1 MRKRTFIIMS
11 MTALILVQML
21 GPLGNGQPI
30 EVPTSEDLIDTT
42 RLKTQGQGAF
52 VENNGQWDE
61 ELMFIGK
68 TGFGHVGVGPDGIYY
83 NVLDR
88 SAVDRPDLTSN
99 GFKDLL
105 EDGRGQEMVDGA
117 VVKVT
122 FEGASKVAP
131 EGTSIMADNLNFFI
145 GNDPSRWAT
154 GVRSYQRIEYN
165 ELWSGID
172 LVLTLKDGGLKY
184 DLVLH
189 PGSEPSDISF
199 MVEGHSGLVAEGT
212 ELTIRTPIGMDI
224 TDSGLCANYG
234 DGLKEDIGASFIL
247 QGQDG
252 YSISLDSYDGSRQVI
267 VDPLVF
273 STYYGGTDEDDAY
286 DIDRDPSGNLY
297 VVGYTFSWDFPITKS
312 IYQTSNNGYSDI
324 FVFKMSSDGTTI
336 LYSTYVG
343 GSDYDLGQAIKVD
356 GNGNA
361 YVTGGSFSL
370 DFPTTSGA
378 FNETHWNTV
387 DYLDAIVFKLDPRG
401 SSLLFSTYVA
411 GEDTDAGLDIDID
424 SVGSSYVVGISAST
438 EFPTTSG
445 AYDEDQNGE
454 YDIILFM
461 LSYTGASLKYST
473 YIGGD
478 DFDTGYSMD
487 YVAQD
492 AIYLTGSTYSYDFPV
507 TGNVRLNGMTD
518 VVALRMDMGNSTLIY
533 STLIGGD
540 DEEEG
545 YGVDVDDLGNAYITG
560 YTWGGSRSMFP
571 TTNGAY
577 DTTFNGFI
585 DTFVLKLDRKG
596 SSLLYS
602 TYIGGTEEEEG
613 RSIILDEDS
622 NSYVCGFTASSD
634 HPISPGADYP
644 SFQGGYQD
652 AVVCKLD
659 NTGSSLLYST
669 YLGGSSDETAY
680 SIILD
685 PANKAIV
692 TGSTDSKNYP
702 TTSGVVQTSLAG
714 DYDCFVTKLNFV
726 SRPTEPRSPN
736 AIGGAGYVLL
746 NWTAPASDGGAPI
759 LHYTIYKGLTDSSLT
774 SYLTTTDIVL
784 NDTVVNAGT
793 MYYYAV
799 SANNSVGESPQ
810 SVVVSAMPVGRPSAP
825 RSLTIIAGQTYIDL
839 DWDTPLQT
847 GGSPLTGYW
856 VYRGTSPGSLV
867 KLMEVSPANTYYR
880 DESVEQGSTYFYRL
894 TAFNIIGESI
904 PTETLNATMPDV
916 PSPPLDLSV
925 AWGDSYVHLSWAEPL
940 DNGGLLLSGFKVYRS
955 NASTPFKLL
964 MTLTSSVLA
973 YNDTTVTNGVTY
985 TYNVTA
991 FNSLGESVPA
1001 VVSSTPLGTPGKPR
1015 VLPPGSGNG
1024 YVHLYWEAPEV
1035 DGGTSVLG
1043 YRIYQIDDTSQLQL
1057 VGEVGPEVFSYNM
1070 TGLKNGRIYYCYVTA
1085 FNTIGDSKKSE
1096 MMTGVP
1102 MGLPDPPVDLKAAPG
1117 DGYVQI
1123 SWSKPVDDGGSAI
1136 MRYYLLRGTDQTSWE
1151 DFKEVVNLSS
1161 TSYNDTKVENGIT
1174 YKYAVRALTSIG
1186 FSGPSSVVNA
1196 IPLGV
1201 PFAPRNFTLK
1211 GGNKL
1216 VEVSWLSPEK
1226 NGGTP
1231 ITGYIVLRGEVES
1244 SLDVIETLG
1253 PETSSYNDSDVTNGK
1268 VYYYRLLAK
1277 NIIGDSLPTQT
1288 VSVKPMGIPSAPRN
1302 VRTEASGSYIKVL
1315 WEPPEDTGGA
1325 SITGYDIYRSDDGGE
1340 MKLVGSVGPG
1350 INTYLDKG
1358 VKPGVK
1364 YEYTV
1369 KATNSVGESV
1379 ASSTASMELE
1389 KEGGGGG
1396 GLGWLLW
1403 LVLALIAMAAI
1414 TGLVLFLVLRKKK
1427 APEQAPPP
1435 IVDQGMDM
1443 YQFPPGTQQLPV
1455 PPAPPQQQLY
1465 GAYNE
1470 QPQMQVTPPA
1480 PTPELGPA
1488 QIGEQPASGP
1498 LDTYSGEQLPAEVQ
1512 ASVDAPAPEAPRPEV
1527 QPPVEAPPQPSQ

>member
-1 MRKRTFIIMS
+1 MRAPTIIIMS
-11 MTALILVQML
+11 MTALLLVQML
-21 GPLGNGQPI
+21 GPLGTGHPTG
-30 EVPTSEDLIDTT
+30 VPTTEDPIDMARMQTFE
-42 RLKTQGQGAF
+42 QGFF
-52 VENNGQWDE
+52 VENKGQWNDG
-61 ELMFIGK
+61 LLFIAK
-68 TGFGHVGVGPDGIYY
+68 TGFGRVGVGPDCIYY

-88 SAVDRPDLTSN
+88 SAVDIPDPKSKGL
-99 GFKDLL
+99 KDLL
-105 EDGRGQEMVDGA
+105 MEGSGQEMVDGA

-122 FEGASKVAP
+122 FDGGSKVAP
-131 EGTSIMADNLNFFI
+131 EGTSIIADNFNFFL
-145 GNDPSRWAT
+145 GNDPSGWAT

-165 ELWSGID
+165 DLWNGID

-199 MVEGHSGLVAEGT
+199 LVEGHSGLMAEGT

-224 TDSGLCANYG
+224 TDSGLCANYI
-234 DGLKEDIGASFIL
+234 DGQKEGIGASFIL
-247 QGQDG
+247 QGQDRYG
-252 YSISLDSYDGSRQVI
+252 ISLDSFDSSRPVI

-297 VVGYTFSWDFPITKS
+297 VAGYTYSWDFPITKS
-312 IYQTSNNGYSDI
+312 AYQTSNNGYSDI

-336 LYSTYVG
+336 SYSTYIG
-343 GSDYDLGQAIKVD
+343 GSDYDFSQAIKVD
-356 GNGNA
+356 GAGNA
-361 YVTGGSFSL
+361 YVTGGSYSL

-378 FNETHWNTV
+378 FNETHWNTI
-387 DYLDAIVFKLDPRG
+387 DYMDAIVFKLDPKG
-401 SSLLFSTYVA
+401 SSLIFSTYVA
-411 GEDTDAGLDIDID
+411 GEDMDAGLDIGID
-424 SVGSSYVVGISAST
+424 SVGSSFVVGISAST

-445 AYDEDQNGE
+445 AYDEDHNGDI
-454 YDIILFM
+454 DIILFM
-461 LSYTGASLKYST
+461 LSYTGSYLKYST

-478 DFDTGYSMD
+478 DTDIGYSLD
-487 YVAQD
+487 YVSQD

-518 VVALRMDMGNSTLIY
+518 VVALRMDLGNSTLIY

-545 YGVDVDDLGNAYITG
+545 YGIDVDDLGNAYITG

-571 TTNGAY
+571 TTTGAF

-644 SFQGGYQD
+644 SFQGGYLD

-685 PANKAIV
+685 PAKKAIV

-702 TTSGVVQTSLAG
+702 TTTGVVQTTLMGA
-714 DYDCFVTKLNFV
+714 YDCFVTKLNFV
-726 SRPTEPRSPN
+726 SRPTEPRSPK

-746 NWTAPASDGGAPI
+746 NWTVPASDGGAPI

-774 SYLTTTDIVL
+774 SYLKTTNIVL
-784 NDTVVNAGT
+784 NDTKVNSGT
-793 MYYYAV
+793 IYYYSV
-799 SANNSVGESPQ
+799 SANNSIGESPQ
-810 SVVVSAMPVGRPSAP
+810 TTVVSAMPIGRPSVP
-825 RSLTIIAGQTYIDL
+825 RSFTIIAGQTYIDL

-847 GGSPLTGYW
+847 GGSPLAGYW

-880 DESVEQGSTYFYRL
+880 DESVEQGITYFYRL
-894 TAFNIIGESI
+894 TALNIVGESI
-904 PTETLNATMPDV
+904 PTETLNASMPDV
-916 PSPPLDLSV
+916 PSPPVDLSV
-925 AWGDSYVHLSWAEPL
+925 TWGDSYVHLSWVEPL
-940 DNGGLLLSGFKVYRS
+940 DNGGLLLNGFKVYRS
-955 NASTPFKLL
+955 NSSTPFKLL
-964 MTLTSSVLA
+964 MSLTSSALT

-1001 VVSSTPLGTPGKPR
+1001 VVSSTPLGTPGKPK
-1015 VLPPGSGNG
+1015 VLPPGWGDG

-1035 DGGTSVLG
+1035 DGGTPVLG
-1043 YRIYQIDDTSQLQL
+1043 YHIYQIDDTSQLQL
-1057 VGEVGPEVFSYNM
+1057 VGEVGPDVRDHNM
-1070 TGLKNGRIYYCYVTA
+1070 TGLVNGRIYYCYVTA
-1085 FNTIGDSKKSE
+1085 FNIMGDSKKSE
-1096 MMTGVP
+1096 MMTGIP
-1102 MGLPDPPVDLKAAPG
+1102 IGLPDPPVDLKAVPG
-1117 DGYVQI
+1117 DGYVQL
-1123 SWSKPVDDGGSAI
+1123 SWSKPVKDGGSAI
-1136 MRYYLLRGTDQTSWE
+1136 MRYFVLRGTDQTSWE
-1151 DFKEVVNLSS
+1151 EFNEVVNISS

-1174 YKYAVRALTSIG
+1174 YKYVVRAMTSIG

-1201 PFAPRNFTLK
+1201 PSAPRNFTLK

-1216 VEVSWLSPEK
+1216 VEVSWLPPEK

-1231 ITGYIVLRGEVES
+1231 ITGYKVLRGEVES
-1244 SLDVIETLG
+1244 SLDVIQAIG
-1253 PETSSYNDSDVTNGK
+1253 PGSLSFEDTNVTNGK
-1268 VYYYRLLAK
+1268 VYYYRLIAK
-1277 NIIGDSLPTQT
+1277 NIMGDSLPTQT
-1288 VSVKPMGIPSAPRN
+1288 ISIRPLGTPSAPRN

-1325 SITGYDIYRSDDGGE
+1325 SITGYEIYRSDDGGE

-1350 INTYLDKG
+1350 INTYLDKD

-1364 YEYTV
+1364 YVYTV
-1369 KATNSVGESV
+1369 KATNSVGNSV

-1403 LVLALIAMAAI
+1403 LVLALLAMAAI
-1414 TGLVLFLVLRKKK
+1414 TGLVLFLVLRKRK

-1470 QPQMQVTPPA
+1470 QPLMQVTPPA
-1480 PTPELGPA
+1480 PVPELGPA
-1488 QIGEQPASGP
+1488 QMGDQPASGP
-1498 LDTYSGEQLPAEVQ
+1498 LDTYSGEQPPTEVQ
-1512 ASVDAPAPEAPRPEV
+1512 TSMEAPAPIAPQPEV
-1527 QPPVEAPPQPSQ
+1527 QPPVEAPPQHTQ